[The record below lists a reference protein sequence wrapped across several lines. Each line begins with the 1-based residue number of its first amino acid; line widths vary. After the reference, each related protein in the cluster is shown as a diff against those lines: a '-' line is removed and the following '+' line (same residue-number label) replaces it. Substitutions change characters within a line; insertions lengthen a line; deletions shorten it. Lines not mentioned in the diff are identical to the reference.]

1 MHSIDLPHPEFW
13 FYRVYSELT
22 LSILHQVN
30 NELTGVVFLSELI
43 RDDLA
48 AGEPV
53 GDKPDELNS
62 SVENVLRLTKQ
73 MMHVHLPVSLEL
85 EESPRDLCEL
95 MQEGIPMLRLVLPKA
110 IAVSMEPPAACFP
123 RVSVAPQEFHLV
135 LAAVGMLLSPRST
148 RSAGKLVITSEPCPP
163 ALVFYPDY
171 PADEW
176 TEEVASRLESS
187 AAFLALNHRL
197 KRLGGSAG
205 VCRNPSEARRGGLRL
220 LFATEIL

>member
-1 MHSIDLPHPEFW
+1 MHSIDLSPPEFW

-22 LSILHQVN
+22 LSMLHQIN

-48 AGEPV
+48 SGAPV
-53 GDKPDELNS
+53 GDKPDNLS
-62 SVENVLRLTKQ
+62 ASVENVLRLTKQ
-73 MMHVHLPVSLEL
+73 MMHVHLPVPLEMD
-85 EESPRDLCEL
+85 ESPRDLCEL

-110 IAVSMEPPAACFP
+110 IAVIMEPPPACFP
-123 RVSVAPQEFHLV
+123 RVSVTPKEFHLV
-135 LAAVGMLLSPRST
+135 LAAVGMLLSPCSARSI
-148 RSAGKLVITSEPCPP
+148 GKLIITAEPGPP

-176 TEEVASRLESS
+176 TEEADSRLESS

-205 VCRNPSEARRGGLRL
+205 VCRNPDEARRGGLRL
-220 LFATEIL
+220 LFATETL